1 MIVKIILPD
10 ELLLEKE
17 VASITLETAY
27 GYITMKPAHIDYLAA
42 VVPGVLSYYDQSQ
55 EEKYLAVDQGI
66 LVKKGKLVSI
76 SLKNAIKGE
85 NLNLLKETV
94 EKEFKKLL
102 ESEKKA
108 RTALE
113 KLEAKFIK
121 GFWEI
126 SKA

>member
-1 MIVKIILPD
+1 MKFKIILPD
-10 ELLLEKE
+10 ELLLEE
-17 VASITLETAY
+17 DVSSITVETVH

-42 VVPGVLSYYDQSQ
+42 VVPGVLSYFDHDQK
-55 EEKYLAVDQGI
+55 EKYLAVDQGI

-76 SLKNAIKGE
+76 SLKNAIKGKD
-85 NLNLLKETV
+85 LNSLKETV

-126 SKA
+126 SKS